1 VSLKDFGERRSR
13 DLSLDAV
20 IASIRPKLAG
30 IQDAI
35 VIPLNP
41 PPIPGLGMQGGFEL
55 WVQDLRGG
63 EPQRL
68 AHTVQQLV
76 VGARQQPVLAGVNST
91 FNPASRQLS
100 VKVDREKAE
109 ILGAPISDVYG
120 ALQSLFGSLYV
131 SQYNKYG
138 RVWQVVLQAE
148 PEFRN
153 SPDDLRSIF
162 VRGRSGEMVP
172 LDAVTTARFTRGPD
186 LIPRFNGFPAAKI
199 NGGAAPGY
207 SSGQAIAAMEQLAQ
221 DLPEG
226 YAITWS
232 GQAYEEKQSGGAS
245 ALVFVFGLIM
255 VFLILAAQYESW
267 SLPGSVITAVPFGVL
282 GALLAVWLRGM
293 ENDVYFQIGLVTLI
307 GLSAKNAILIV
318 EFAVLERA
326 KGLSIVESAVEGARM
341 RLRPIVM
348 TSLAFTAGAIPLAI
362 ASGAGSASRHSI
374 GTGVIGGMVGATTL
388 ALFFVPLFYV
398 LISQLSERFFPPKPA
413 ADAGRH

>member
-1 VSLKDFGERRSR
+1 MIG
-13 DLSLDAV
+13 AV
-20 IASIRPKLAG
+20 APQLAA
-30 IQDAI
+30 IQDAV
-35 VIPLNP
+35 VIPINP
-41 PPIPGLGMQGGFEL
+41 PPIPGLGTQGGFEM
-55 WVQDLRGG
+55 WVQDLTGG
-63 EPQRL
+63 EPARL
-68 AHTVQQLV
+68 AQAVQQV
-76 VGARQQPVLAGVNST
+76 VTGAKQQPMLTGVNST

-109 ILGAPISDVYG
+109 TIGAPIADVYG

-138 RVWQVVLQAE
+138 RVWQVVMQAE
-148 PEFRN
+148 PEFRK
-153 SPDDLRSIF
+153 SPEDLRGIF

-172 LDAVTTARFTRGPD
+172 LDAVTTARFTKGPD
-186 LIPRFNGFPAAKI
+186 LIPRFNGFPAAKV
-199 NGGAAPGY
+199 NGGPAPGF
-207 SSGQAIAAMEQLAQ
+207 SSGQAIATMETLAA

-226 YAITWS
+226 YGVAWS

-282 GALLAVWLRGM
+282 GALVAVWLRGL

-318 EFAVLERA
+318 EFAELER
-326 KGLSIVESAVEGARM
+326 KRGLSIVESAVQGAKE

-374 GTGVIGGMVGATTL
+374 GTGVIGGMIGATTL

-398 LISQLSERFFPPKPA
+398 LISQLSERIFPRKASAASPSSVPA
-413 ADAGRH
+413 PSDDTTPADTGGH